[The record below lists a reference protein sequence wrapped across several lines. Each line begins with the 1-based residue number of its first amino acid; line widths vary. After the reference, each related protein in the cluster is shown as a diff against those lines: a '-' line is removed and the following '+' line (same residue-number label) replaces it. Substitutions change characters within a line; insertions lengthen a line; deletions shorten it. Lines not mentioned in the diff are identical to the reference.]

1 MPATVLRSKG
11 IPLPSGISDRN
22 EREKKNGKGIKKG
35 RGGSKRI
42 ERIDRCFPY
51 WIQVFLS
58 YEEIVAE
65 FWNSKL
71 IYNWCIVI
79 GGLRRII
86 KIISSFRKFRRN
98 LAARDWERLE
108 RCQRVH

>member
-1 MPATVLRSKG
+1 MLRSKG

-71 IYNWCIVI
+71 IFVQLVY
-79 GGLRRII
+79 
-86 KIISSFRKFRRN
+86 RN
-98 LAARDWERLE
+98 RWFKKDY
-108 RCQRVH
+108 